1 MFSNM
6 GWPGFVVLVLL
17 AMFLWGPDRLPKL
30 LKDIRRFVAKARDM
44 ASRAAK
50 DLSNEVGTDIKVED
64 LHPKT
69 FIRKHVLSEED
80 EAMLRDPM
88 KGVLSDLDKE
98 ADSVKQSFQ
107 NSTDDTNKALDP
119 GPSESSEESSEGGS
133 RRRRSSSFGD
143 AT

>member
-1 MFSNM
+1 M
-6 GWPGFVVLVLL
+6 GWAGFLVLALL

-30 LKDIRRFVAKARDM
+30 LKDIRRFVAKAREM
-44 ASRAAK
+44 ASRAAR

-80 EAMLRDPM
+80 EAMLRDPV

-98 ADSVKQSFQ
+98 ADSVKDSFK
-107 NSTDDTNKALDP
+107 NASEDTSKALDSTDTP
-119 GPSESSEESSEGGS
+119 KDSTDGGS
-133 RRRRSSSFGD
+133 GRSGRRNSSFDD